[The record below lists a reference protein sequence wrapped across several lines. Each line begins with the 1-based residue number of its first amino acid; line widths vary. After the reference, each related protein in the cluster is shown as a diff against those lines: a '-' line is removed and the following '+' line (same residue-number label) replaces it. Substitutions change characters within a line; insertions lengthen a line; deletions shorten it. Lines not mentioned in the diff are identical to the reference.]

1 MLSKRLSLGPRPTA
15 PGESLG
21 ESGNATHLCAA
32 DAKGDVASLTQS
44 IQSVSGSKVAHPTL
58 GFVYNNCLSTCPRT
72 PHSYRL
78 SSRCLPQSNAAP
90 TVVLDATGA
99 PRLALGLVGSRRTT
113 SSIVQVLSLTRDR
126 GASLSDAI
134 AAPRSQELLGRSVWA
149 EESMDPAARR
159 GLWDRFLKVQMLKP
173 LNYKLCAVQA
183 IARDRDGGIQA
194 AADPRRDGAA
204 AWARRTDG
212 GRELF
217 GHAKRR
223 ARSGLAPLRRRAD
236 DHIFP
241 SALSRCIPRASRPS
255 FLGMLSHP

>member
-1 MLSKRLSLGPRPTA
+1 
-15 PGESLG
+15 
-21 ESGNATHLCAA
+21 
-32 DAKGDVASLTQS
+32 
-44 IQSVSGSKVAHPTL
+44 
-58 GFVYNNCLSTCPRT
+58 
-72 PHSYRL
+72 
-78 SSRCLPQSNAAP
+78 
-90 TVVLDATGA
+90 VVLNATGA

-217 GHAKRR
+217 GRR
-223 ARSGLAPLRRRAD
+223 EATSAGLARPAQT
-236 DHIFP
+236 
-241 SALSRCIPRASRPS
+241 ASRRSYFS
-255 FLGMLSHP
+255 FYSFEVYSKGFTALLPWNAVARPVDLAADRVSLAA